1 MSTAQQAK
9 TDALVLFLE
18 RQLPLIKSRTLN
30 AYYFALRYQ
39 REPAEPYLPL
49 LYEEARQDYRL
60 ARLLQRISTTVEQ
73 TNLSPTQHHSM
84 K

>member
-1 MSTAQQAK
+1 MSTAQ
-9 TDALVLFLE
+9 LVLFLE
-18 RQLPLIKSRTLN
+18 PHLPLIKSRTLN

-49 LYEEARQDYRL
+49 LYEEAQHDYRL
-60 ARLLQRISTTVEQ
+60 ARLLQRISASMEQ
-73 TNLSPTQHHSM
+73 P

>member
-1 MSTAQQAK
+1 MNMTQPATA
-9 TDALVLFLE
+9 DALALFLE
-18 RQLPLIKSRTLN
+18 PHLSLIKSRTLN

-49 LYEEARQDYRL
+49 LYEEARGDYRL
-60 ARLLQRISTTVEQ
+60 ARLLQLIST
-73 TNLSPTQHHSM
+73 SPTQHHPM